1 LANSL
6 AWGEE
11 ALKPDVTSS
20 QAAEWLL
27 KGDVI
32 PPQDHSTADLTAS
45 NIYPVWRSVELNQR
59 ELSHLTDEDDL
70 PLSQTPRPNNNPAH
84 DALAIT
90 SSADFIEHSLALID
104 NLDSSQL
111 IPTTN
116 HPPGAQIFDPDT
128 SLLSTTSFLTTSSD
142 ISFQATSDSLLPTSS
157 PRAAGQA
164 AATIPTY
171 IPTYIPIT
179 DLKRVPTPQHI
190 TSLHP
195 QTITINL
202 IAGII
207 AVSPTRTVSLRR
219 RSGEMEIIEVT
230 VGDDTRAG
238 FSISFWLT
246 PLESQQRAKTDDLR
260 TSLKALRSG
269 DVVLM
274 RNVALSSFRGCVYGQ
289 SLARR
294 RFARSATEVDVL
306 GADVGEGA
314 QASLQGVFGPKV
326 RRVREWSEQFVGA
339 GRMAAKGAVGRGVK
353 RAREELPPDT
363 PE

>member
-1 LANSL
+1 
-6 AWGEE
+6 
-11 ALKPDVTSS
+11 
-20 QAAEWLL
+20 
-27 KGDVI
+27 
-32 PPQDHSTADLTAS
+32 
-45 NIYPVWRSVELNQR
+45 
-59 ELSHLTDEDDL
+59 
-70 PLSQTPRPNNNPAH
+70 
-84 DALAIT
+84 
-90 SSADFIEHSLALID
+90 
-104 NLDSSQL
+104 
-111 IPTTN
+111 
-116 HPPGAQIFDPDT
+116 
-128 SLLSTTSFLTTSSD
+128 
-142 ISFQATSDSLLPTSS
+142 
-157 PRAAGQA
+157 
-164 AATIPTY
+164 
-171 IPTYIPIT
+171 
-179 DLKRVPTPQHI
+179 
-190 TSLHP
+190 
-195 QTITINL
+195 
-202 IAGII
+202 
-207 AVSPTRTVSLRR
+207 
-219 RSGEMEIIEVT
+219 MEIIEVT